1 MSSPRS
7 TRSTSN
13 FKDIPV
19 QHLQLPPRSAS
30 GQPASPGTL
39 SPSVPQGSGR
49 GRGLSPRVSPRPGT
63 VQTPFSF
70 TSDVL
75 QSQQFE
81 DASSS
86 STAES
91 STSPTM
97 AGLIPVPGLDAST
110 DEIRKYA
117 DQMREQA
124 LAFSKS
130 LASTTQLLQQ
140 ALVTNTARGASPK
153 KPELPPFDSKNIEPW
168 IRRTENAFLR
178 AGISDP
184 KLKFAHLES
193 VISVELHPTVNE
205 YFNGDATQDN
215 FDSLLKF
222 LRDRY
227 GRTLEQQVQSAI
239 QGVRRNGRLPTDLV
253 AAFDDQMGK
262 VTLDDIKKEHLL
274 NELPGTIR
282 TQLAGR
288 LKKLNYKE
296 LAVAADEY
304 FNRDGTLRSNNNNNS
319 VNNVNLNPP
328 STAPTTAHRPSAQL
342 PDNSSSF
349 TTAFIEEF
357 DANTDVNA
365 INRPRKSG
373 FSNNGNTY
381 NGHPRTPSS
390 QRGNRGGHRNRSQS
404 RPRSSSRG
412 PGQNPSFCWYHNK
425 HGREAKNCQQPCSFV
440 SNNSQQGN
448 ARGGRH

>member
-1 MSSPRS
+1 
-7 TRSTSN
+7 
-13 FKDIPV
+13 
-19 QHLQLPPRSAS
+19 
-30 GQPASPGTL
+30 
-39 SPSVPQGSGR
+39 
-49 GRGLSPRVSPRPGT
+49 
-63 VQTPFSF
+63 
-70 TSDVL
+70 
-75 QSQQFE
+75 
-81 DASSS
+81 
-86 STAES
+86 
-91 STSPTM
+91 M
-97 AGLIPVPGLDAST
+97 ATLIPVPGLDAST

-205 YFNGDATQDN
+205 FFNGDATQEN
-215 FDSLLKF
+215 YDSLLTF
-222 LRDRY
+222 LRERY

-239 QGVRRNGRLPTDLV
+239 QGVRRNGSLPTDLV
-253 AAFDDQMGK
+253 AAFDDHMGK

-274 NELPGTIR
+274 NELPGNIR
-282 TQLAGR
+282 TQLADR
-288 LKKLNYKE
+288 VKKLNYKE
-296 LAVAADEY
+296 LAVAADKY
-304 FNRDGTLRSNNNNNS
+304 FNRDGTLRSNHNNS
-319 VNNVNLNPP
+319 VNNINQNPHP
-328 STAPTTAHRPSAQL
+328 TAPPATCHPSAQQ
-342 PDNSSSF
+342 PVDSPNF
-349 TTAFIEEF
+349 TTAFGEEH
-357 DANTDVNA
+357 DANTDINA
-365 INRPRKSG
+365 INRPRNGS
-373 FSNNGNTY
+373 SHNTNNS
-381 NGHPRTPSS
+381 HSRTPAN
-390 QRGNRGGHRNRSQS
+390 QRGNRAGNRNRSQS

-412 PGQNPSFCWYHNK
+412 PQQNPALCWYHNK
-425 HGREAKNCQQPCSFV
+425 HGQEAKNCQPPCSFV

>member
-19 QHLQLPPRSAS
+19 QHLQLPTRIAS
-30 GQPASPGTL
+30 GQSASPGIL
-39 SPSVPQGSGR
+39 SPSNPQGSGR

-63 VQTPFSF
+63 AQTPFTFNS
-70 TSDVL
+70 VLL

-81 DASSS
+81 DASNS

-91 STSPTM
+91 STPSTM
-97 AGLIPVPGLDAST
+97 ATLIPVPGPDAST

-117 DQMREQA
+117 EQMREQA
-124 LAFSKS
+124 LAFSQS

-140 ALVTNTARGASPK
+140 ALVTNTNRGVSSK

-178 AGISDP
+178 VGISDP

-215 FDSLLKF
+215 YDSLLKF

-239 QGVRRNGRLPTDLV
+239 QGIRRNGRLPTDLV

-274 NELPGTIR
+274 NELPETIR
-282 TQLAGR
+282 TQLADR
-288 LKKLNYKE
+288 VTKLNYKE

-304 FNRDGTLRSNNNNNS
+304 FDRDGTLRSNNYNS
-319 VNNVNLNPP
+319 VNNINNNPP
-328 STAPTTAHRPSAQL
+328 SAAPPSTGRPSAQQ
-342 PDNSSSF
+342 PVYPSNF
-349 TTAFIEEF
+349 TTAFGEEYNA
-357 DANTDVNA
+357 DTDINA
-365 INRPRKSG
+365 VNRPRNGGS
-373 FSNNGNTY
+373 SNTN
-381 NGHPRTPSS
+381 NGHPRTPSN
-390 QRGNRGGHRNRSQS
+390 QRGNRAGSRNRPQS
-404 RPRSSSRG
+404 RTRSSSRG
-412 PGQNPSFCWYHNK
+412 PRQNPAWCWYHNK
-425 HGREAKNCQQPCSFV
+425 HGQEAKNCQQPCNFV
-440 SNNSQQGN
+440 SNGSQQGN